1 MGSTNAAADLQIHGA
16 EIVPEPQKVDQPN
29 SDQTG
34 PVQGKPQFSIR
45 NLLVWTTIVS
55 DGVVITTATLSEVG
69 YYDIGVLLAITNLSI
84 YSIAVCGLWTL
95 VKNLKSFDFW
105 LPAGMSVFLPV
116 FFLLYSAGKFGDS
129 LLEGISAGTLFLG
142 IPYGVG
148 LLALVAR
155 RTSTR
160 GFSLAM
166 LVFCVGSWLW
176 WMACAAIVWLGASG
190 AVL

>member
-1 MGSTNAAADLQIHGA
+1 M
-16 EIVPEPQKVDQPN
+16 PEPQKVDQPN

-55 DGVVITTATLSEVG
+55 VGVVITTATLSEVG

-116 FFLLYSAGKFGDS
+116 FFLLYSAGQFGDS
-129 LLEGISAGTLFLG
+129 LEPVSAVMVVLGLTYGI
-142 IPYGVG
+142 G
-148 LLALVAR
+148 LVALMAR
-155 RTSTR
+155 RTSRR
-160 GFSLAM
+160 GFSLPL
-166 LVFCVGSWLW
+166 LVFCVGAWLW
-176 WMACAAIVWLGASG
+176 WMACSAIVWIGASG
-190 AVL
+190 ALL